1 VRLPRTVA
9 PTDSGAFA
17 QAALRHGVAV
27 VPGRLLS
34 AHAGPASGGTASGG
48 REGPGRAGEYLRLA
62 FTQPPD
68 VLARSAVALA
78 RASAGSLHQGGADQP
93 VPGH

>member
-1 VRLPRTVA
+1 M
-9 PTDSGAFA
+9 
-17 QAALRHGVAV
+17 AV

-34 AHAGPASGGTASGG
+34 ANAS
-48 REGPGRAGEYLRLA
+48 REGSGQASEYLRLA

-78 RASAGSLHQGGADQP
+78 RASATRLHPAFTPCSYTRAVPISPFRVTSEASSSAARSP
-93 VPGH
+93 VPAGRAGSTM